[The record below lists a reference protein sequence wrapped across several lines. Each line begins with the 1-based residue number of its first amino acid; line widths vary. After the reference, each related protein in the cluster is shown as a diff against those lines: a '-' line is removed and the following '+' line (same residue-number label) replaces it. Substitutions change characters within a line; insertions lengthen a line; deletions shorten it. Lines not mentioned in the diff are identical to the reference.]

1 MGCGSSSPSTASST
15 SVVPSSNIEKKE
27 SGTNIQL
34 KEALDAVFKR
44 DLVLKFGSKK
54 ARQKL
59 ILSKINFLESI
70 FPDMCVGV
78 TVPPPQ
84 SKDFQ
89 EQGLVLFQQIDRQG
103 INNVS
108 AHDFSQWYV
117 NYGDIVWSKGEENP
131 MARVFFQSIRKLVR
145 RQEDNIAKE
154 WLKKRGGY
162 TEEEVEMALTGLFKV
177 YDANGDGVLDVVEF
191 GNMML
196 EIMDAR

>member
-1 MGCGSSSPSTASST
+1 
-15 SVVPSSNIEKKE
+15 
-27 SGTNIQL
+27 
-34 KEALDAVFKR
+34 
-44 DLVLKFGSKK
+44 
-54 ARQKL
+54 
-59 ILSKINFLESI
+59 
-70 FPDMCVGV
+70 
-78 TVPPPQ
+78 
-84 SKDFQ
+84 
-89 EQGLVLFQQIDRQG
+89 
-103 INNVS
+103 
-108 AHDFSQWYV
+108 
-117 NYGDIVWSKGEENP
+117 